1 MYPFK
6 FSYSYCVDIIHTT
19 HGFHDFKIMNKNAQ
33 LNMAY
38 SAFRDD
44 RAAEKKNDSKNT
56 VKLQVSIL
64 NFELYF
70 IFLKTAFDCSLKLAK
85 KTQNLIV

>member
-1 MYPFK
+1 MH
-6 FSYSYCVDIIHTT
+6 SLIWHTVLSEMIEQR
-19 HGFHDFKIMNKNAQ
+19 K
-33 LNMAY
+33 
-38 SAFRDD
+38 
-44 RAAEKKNDSKNT
+44 KKNDSKNT

-85 KTQNLIV
+85 KPQNLIV

>member
-1 MYPFK
+1 
-6 FSYSYCVDIIHTT
+6 
-19 HGFHDFKIMNKNAQ
+19 
-33 LNMAY
+33 MAY

-44 RAAEKKNDSKNT
+44 RAAKKKNDSKNT

-70 IFLKTAFDCSLKLAK
+70 IFFKTAFDCSLKLTK
-85 KTQNLIV
+85 KNHKTWLSDKTETIANSFAVSQESISQW

>member
-1 MYPFK
+1 MLSEMIEQRK
-6 FSYSYCVDIIHTT
+6 
-19 HGFHDFKIMNKNAQ
+19 
-33 LNMAY
+33 
-38 SAFRDD
+38 
-44 RAAEKKNDSKNT
+44 KKNDSKNT

-85 KTQNLIV
+85 KPQNLIV

>member
-1 MYPFK
+1 MV
-6 FSYSYCVDIIHTT
+6 SIN
-19 HGFHDFKIMNKNAQ
+19 FKIMNKNAQ

-44 RAAEKKNDSKNT
+44 RAAEKKKNDSKNT

-85 KTQNLIV
+85 KPQNLIV